1 MYELLYNWSDG
12 VSSLT
17 DLNIDWTRSLRDY
30 FFYNGL
36 NATMQGRSISSIDG
50 SGACLNIC
58 TLTTVVAG
66 SSINSSL
73 DELFLLPL
81 VLIL

>member
-12 VSSLT
+12 VSILT
-17 DLNIDWTRSLRDY
+17 DLNINWTRSLRDY

-58 TLTTVVAG
+58 TLTTVAG
-66 SSINSSL
+66 SYINSSL

>member
-1 MYELLYNWSDG
+1 MAKQ
-12 VSSLT
+12 
-17 DLNIDWTRSLRDY
+17 RDY
-30 FFYNGL
+30 FLYNGL

-58 TLTTVVAG
+58 TLTTAVAG
-66 SSINSSL
+66 SYFNSSL

-81 VLIL
+81 VLIF